1 MKHKEKIWK
10 KKKPTPE
17 QNMYLWDNFES
28 NWDIRKRRDQSRTD
42 ILSKN
47 GWEFFKVNVRHQTTD
62 VGSSENTK
70 QNLYRKKLHL
80 GISYSSFRKPK
91 TKRNSFFHM
100 CHCDTGYSP
109 FSILFLKYIYTKP
122 VCKFLPKSGVK
133 ITTESQ
139 KTEC

>member
-1 MKHKEKIWK
+1 MK

-47 GWEFFKVNVRHQTTD
+47 GWEFFKVNVRHQTAD

-91 TKRNSFFHM
+91 TKRNSW
-100 CHCDTGYSP
+100 
-109 FSILFLKYIYTKP
+109 KN
-122 VCKFLPKSGVK
+122 SGGK
-133 ITTESQ
+133 KK
-139 KTEC
+139 KTNSSMEKELHRTFCQNPWM